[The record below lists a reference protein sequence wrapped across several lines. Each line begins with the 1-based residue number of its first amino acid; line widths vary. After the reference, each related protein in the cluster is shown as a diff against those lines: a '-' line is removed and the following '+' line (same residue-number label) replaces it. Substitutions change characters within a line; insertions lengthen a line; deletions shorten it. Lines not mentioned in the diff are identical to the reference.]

1 MFNNRQMEVISQT
14 EMLEI
19 QGMKSEMKNS
29 FQVINR
35 QHRLQK
41 KSVNLNIDQQKFK
54 LEHKEKKD

>member
-1 MFNNRQMEVISQT
+1 MFNRQMEVISQT

>member
-1 MFNNRQMEVISQT
+1 MFNRQMEVISQT

-19 QGMKSEMKNS
+19 QGMKSEMKNL

-41 KSVNLNIDQQKFK
+41 KSVNLNINQQKFK
-54 LEHKEKKD
+54 LKHKEKKE

>member
-1 MFNNRQMEVISQT
+1 MFNRQMEVISQIV
-14 EMLEI
+14 MLEI

-35 QHRLQK
+35 QHRLQE

-54 LEHKEKKD
+54 LEHKEKKE

>member
-1 MFNNRQMEVISQT
+1 MFNRQMEVISQT

-19 QGMKSEMKNS
+19 QGMKSEMENS
-29 FQVINR
+29 FQVINK

-54 LEHKEKKD
+54 LEHKEKKE